1 MQCGGEVVSMA
12 EQVGNFTRLVRT
24 WERQKRRRQAAEAAR
39 LVSRSLVFISV
50 GSNDLFEYSDFFAD
64 PRNRNASRNDAAFL
78 QGLVA
83 FYAAYV
89 KVRYGTVHIYS
100 PSICNE
106 MEAYNLLGSR
116 TRFRTCTPP
125 GQPSSAS

>member
-24 WERQKRRRQAAEAAR
+24 WERQKRRRQAAAAAR

-78 QGLVA
+78 QVLVA
-83 FYAAYV
+83 LYAAYV
-89 KVRYGTVHIYS
+89 KVRYGAYIHIH
-100 PSICNE
+100 NT
-106 MEAYNLLGSR
+106 LHGSA
-116 TRFRTCTPP
+116 TRD
-125 GQPSSAS
+125 GSL

>member
-24 WERQKRRRQAAEAAR
+24 WERQKRRRQAAAAAR

-64 PRNRNASRNDAAFL
+64 PKNRNVSRNDTAFL
-78 QGLVA
+78 GGLVA
-83 FYAAYV
+83 LYTAYV
-89 KVRYGTVHIYS
+89 KVTPYLYLYQNAWTKLVIPNKRCRRNAT
-100 PSICNE
+100 
-106 MEAYNLLGSR
+106 GSVR
-116 TRFRTCTPP
+116 RR
-125 GQPSSAS
+125 GNQVLRR